1 MRHTVC
7 ARAVPRQAFRLRF
20 APCRAV
26 PLDRRERGID
36 LVEHPVAMVRRQ
48 RFVND
53 FLMLLPGAG
62 GQLLQERVVAV
73 ENSRLGRRADRG
85 DPVADEC
92 GTTISQMP

>member
-1 MRHTVC
+1 M
-7 ARAVPRQAFRLRF
+7 
-20 APCRAV
+20 PCRPV
-26 PLDRRERGID
+26 PLDRRERGIN
-36 LVEHPVAMVRRQ
+36 LVEHPVAMERRQ

-53 FLMLLPGAG
+53 FQMLLPGAG

-92 GTTISQMP
+92 GTTISQKP

>member
-1 MRHTVC
+1 VDCIVRDT
-7 ARAVPRQAFRLRF
+7 R
-20 APCRAV
+20 
-26 PLDRRERGID
+26 
-36 LVEHPVAMVRRQ
+36 LVEHPVAMERRQ